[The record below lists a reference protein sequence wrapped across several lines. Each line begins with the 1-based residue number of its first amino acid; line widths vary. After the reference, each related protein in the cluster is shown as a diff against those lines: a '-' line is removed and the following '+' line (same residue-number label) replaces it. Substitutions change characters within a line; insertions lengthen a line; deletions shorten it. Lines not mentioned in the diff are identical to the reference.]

1 MPKPHDGV
9 LILELPQTSA
19 VRRREDSGEI
29 PQATMAPTRLRSILH
44 RLHTDFYGKDEVLD
58 RVADRVTRE
67 LR

>member
-1 MPKPHDGV
+1 
-9 LILELPQTSA
+9 